1 MKSAIVESG
10 AYARPRAA
18 PLLDAETGPAN
29 SSRHARRPARLFA
42 LLLWRSAL
50 CQAEANRDGD
60 KWREKFASSDVS
72 AGSSY
77 TVTRLTPGIAYYFIV
92 GRKEGDDITLGNFAT
107 PCGERVHVYSV
118 GPPCVRGFVALVD
131 RDGLR
136 RYTQASFLPWPRFL
150 HLAPD
155 ISAALLSAFV
165 SYPQLRHLNTA
176 WLTRLPASTDPQSE
190 HRWLVW

>member
-1 MKSAIVESG
+1 M
-10 AYARPRAA
+10 
-18 PLLDAETGPAN
+18 
-29 SSRHARRPARLFA
+29 PARELPDYWTPKQVRQILAAMPAGQPWLFA

-118 GPPCVRGFVALVD
+118 GPPCGGFCCAC
-131 RDGLR
+131 
-136 RYTQASFLPWPRFL
+136 
-150 HLAPD
+150 
-155 ISAALLSAFV
+155 
-165 SYPQLRHLNTA
+165 
-176 WLTRLPASTDPQSE
+176 
-190 HRWLVW
+190 

>member
-18 PLLDAETGPAN
+18 RLLDAETGPAN
-29 SSRHARRPARLFA
+29 SSRHARRPA

-92 GRKEGDDITLGNFAT
+92 GRKEGDDITWPQWAG
-107 PCGERVHVYSV
+107 V
-118 GPPCVRGFVALVD
+118 GAEGRPG
-131 RDGLR
+131 GL
-136 RYTQASFLPWPRFL
+136 P
-150 HLAPD
+150 
-155 ISAALLSAFV
+155 
-165 SYPQLRHLNTA
+165 
-176 WLTRLPASTDPQSE
+176 
-190 HRWLVW
+190 